1 MQLWGKCRWVQVWRG
16 VSVDRKS
23 GRDTGVGV
31 QVWEVEVWRGGCVDG
46 RSVEGCRCGGAGVGS
61 GSMEGCRCE
70 VGVWR
75 DAGGRSVEGCRY
87 GGVSGEGCRYDRKW
101 KCGGV
106 VEVGVWR

>member
-1 MQLWGKCRWVQVWRG
+1 M
-16 VSVDRKS
+16 
-23 GRDTGVGV
+23 
-31 QVWEVEVWRGGCVDG
+31 
-46 RSVEGCRCGGAGVGS
+46 
-61 GSMEGCRCE
+61 
-70 VGVWR
+70 GVWK